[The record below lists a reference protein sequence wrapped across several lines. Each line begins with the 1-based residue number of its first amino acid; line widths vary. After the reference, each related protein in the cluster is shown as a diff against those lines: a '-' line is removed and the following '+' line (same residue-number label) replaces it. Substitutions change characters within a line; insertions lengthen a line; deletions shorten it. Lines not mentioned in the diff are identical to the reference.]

1 MISRKAWTILNFS
14 LFLVALVLALNLWG
28 VDFPSTGKA
37 AAEQLETDS
46 FCVMRNWES
55 KFVEREVKD
64 CCLEI
69 KRVVVGCKSE
79 QLYYMDKTLQW
90 KCFTGNKIEY
100 YFNQAGYKYCKRLTE

>member
-14 LFLVALVLALNLWG
+14 LFLVALVLALNLFG
-28 VDFPSTGKA
+28 VEFPSTGKA
-37 AAEQLETDS
+37 VEELEKDS
-46 FCVMRNWES
+46 FCVMRNWDGE
-55 KFVEREVKD
+55 FVGREVKD

-69 KRVVVGCKSE
+69 KRIAVGCKSE

-100 YFNQAGYKYCKRLTE
+100 YFNQAGYKYCKKLAE